1 VAAAEPGGGAPG
13 VRTHGDH
20 LGLGLAWAPFACPEV
35 ITSEVNTPES
45 NTLEIKILFSV
56 DILRQLRD

>member
-1 VAAAEPGGGAPG
+1 MC
-13 VRTHGDH
+13 R
-20 LGLGLAWAPFACPEV
+20 APFACPEV